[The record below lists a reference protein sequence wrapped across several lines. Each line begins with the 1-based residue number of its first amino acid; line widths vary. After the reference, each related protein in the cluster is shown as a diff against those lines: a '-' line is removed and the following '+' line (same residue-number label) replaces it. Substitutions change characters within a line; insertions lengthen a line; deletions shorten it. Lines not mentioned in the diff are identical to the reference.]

1 MMDVKKVREE
11 FPVLHRKV
19 HGKPLVYFDNGAT
32 TQKPE
37 IVIDTIS
44 NAYRTYNSNIHRGV
58 HALSDISSEKYEASR
73 EIVRRFINASAREEI
88 VFTAGTT
95 ASINLVAFSF
105 GEKYIKEG
113 DEVIITELEH
123 HANIIPWQMMCERK
137 QAKLRVIPVDDNGS
151 LDLHEFEQ
159 MLGKQTR
166 IIAVS
171 HVSNAIGIINP
182 VKKIIEI
189 AHKYDIPVLI
199 DGAQSIQ
206 HGNVDVEDLDC
217 DFYVF
222 SGHKVYGPT
231 GIGVLYGKSKWLD
244 EMPPYQG
251 GGDMVDKVSF
261 ERTTWNELPF
271 KFEAGTTNF
280 IGAVGLAAA
289 LEYIQSLGIENI
301 VEQENKLLNYARKK
315 IYSIE
320 GLSIYGAVKDKI
332 SIISFLIDEV
342 HQYDAGMI
350 LDKMGIAVRTGTH
363 CAQPLMKRFGID
375 GTIRASLCF
384 YNTEEEID
392 KLAEGI
398 ATVKEMMA

>member
-1 MMDVKKVREE
+1 
-11 FPVLHRKV
+11 
-19 HGKPLVYFDNGAT
+19 
-32 TQKPE
+32 
-37 IVIDTIS
+37 
-44 NAYRTYNSNIHRGV
+44 
-58 HALSDISSEKYEASR
+58 
-73 EIVRRFINASAREEI
+73 
-88 VFTAGTT
+88 
-95 ASINLVAFSF
+95 
-105 GEKYIKEG
+105 
-113 DEVIITELEH
+113 
-123 HANIIPWQMMCERK
+123 
-137 QAKLRVIPVDDNGS
+137 
-151 LDLHEFEQ
+151 
-159 MLGKQTR
+159 
-166 IIAVS
+166 
-171 HVSNAIGIINP
+171 
-182 VKKIIEI
+182 
-189 AHKYDIPVLI
+189 
-199 DGAQSIQ
+199 
-206 HGNVDVEDLDC
+206 
-217 DFYVF
+217 
-222 SGHKVYGPT
+222 
-231 GIGVLYGKSKWLD
+231 
-244 EMPPYQG
+244 
-251 GGDMVDKVSF
+251 MVDKVSF